1 MCKSRALTKS
11 EIKHALSICK
21 LMTHSEGKRC
31 ALVLSHSAIRVTE
44 IALLQTKSILHPSG
58 KIRKEIYL
66 PASICKGLK
75 PRTIWLTNKLFREII
90 QDWID
95 CRLSKNW
102 GTVIDGVEYQGL
114 IPNSRF
120 LYSNRGR
127 PYALTKK
134 DRLMQD
140 GSTKTYWASDALEHI
155 IRQIYKKAGLYGASS
170 HSGRRSFATNAIYS
184 GRATI
189 EQVST
194 ILGHSDLQ
202 TTYGYIHFDENWLA
216 EVYKLGL

>member
-1 MCKSRALTKS
+1 MSKSRALTKS
-11 EIKHALSICK
+11 EIKHTLSICK

-31 ALVLSHSAIRVTE
+31 ALVLSHSAMRVTE
-44 IALLQTKSILHPSG
+44 IALLQTKSILYPSG

-66 PASICKGLK
+66 PASICKGLR
-75 PRTIWLTNKLFREII
+75 PRTIWLTNKLSREII

-95 CRLSKNW
+95 YRLSRKW
-102 GTVIDGVEYQGL
+102 GTVIDGNQYQGL
-114 IPNSRF
+114 IPDSRF

-134 DRLMQD
+134 DRVMQD
-140 GSTKTYWASDALEHI
+140 GSVKTYRASDALEHI
-155 IRQIYKKAGLYGASS
+155 IRQIYKKAGLHGASS
-170 HSGRRSFATNAIYS
+170 HSGRRSFVTNAIN
-184 GRATI
+184 GGVATL

-202 TTYGYIHFDENWLA
+202 TTYGYMHFEDSKLA
-216 EVYKLGL
+216 ERYKLAL